1 MKNRVVYISSIFL
14 VIESV
19 TILIIGSQ
27 RTKINSSLYD
37 ILLIVGMIVILVTLI
52 VAMYKILKKHTNIN

>member
-1 MKNRVVYISSIFL
+1 MKNKVIYISSIFL

-19 TILIIGSQ
+19 TISIIGSQ

-37 ILLIVGMIVILVTLI
+37 ILLIAGMIVILVTLI

>member
-37 ILLIVGMIVILVTLI
+37 ILLIAGMIVILVTLI